1 MRIHDAVINGDS
13 DDRGYRRRCLSA
25 YRAAAYVLSADSGE
39 PIVMR
44 IGRRCPEIAD
54 LLAASGVATAAFLT
68 AWNPGSRR
76 DLDDDAQH
84 ARQQRLCDDL
94 AGMGICWLPGEGR
107 DDSGDWREP
116 SVLALGLDRV
126 SAARLAERYG
136 QFGFVQVGLDG
147 VAELVL
153 VSGWEDQSESD
164 LDHNRPDRISP

>member
-1 MRIHDAVINGDS
+1 MIDGDS
-13 DDRGYRRRCLSA
+13 DPGVRMHGLTQA
-25 YRAAAYVLSADSGE
+25 YRAAAYVLRSDSGE

-54 LLAASGVATAAFLT
+54 LLTVSGVATAAFLT

-76 DLDDDAQH
+76 DLDDTAQQ

-94 AGMGICWLPGEGR
+94 VRMGIGWLPGEGR

-153 VSGWEDQSESD
+153 VSGREGQSASD
-164 LDHNRPDRISP
+164 IDHKRPDRISP